1 MKKVF
6 IVLAGFLLSSFWIFA
21 QEYQP
26 YLSQEEVMSSV
37 RLLPPPP
44 QEGSIEFAL
53 DTVAYRE
60 YYKLRTV
67 NPERAAQAIADADMS
82 DIGHKFEEAFGLLV
96 TKETMP
102 ETWLLLARS
111 RECFGSSGSNEAKQY
126 YKRQRPFDYFGSCTL
141 TPDDDEWLRANY
153 SYPSGHTANYWGLAY
168 ILAELRPE
176 CSEAILQRAE
186 QGGISRLIVGAHWAS
201 DVAAGRMVAASVF
214 QYLKDNPEYQAQF
227 KKAKQEVQNEL
238 AKQEGIVA
246 ANVAEFQTPEVDL
259 KKLAPALKYK
269 TVKKQE
275 MLDLLLKY
283 LAVNSGS
290 IPTKEPEPM
299 TPGQEEMAR
308 LLKSDADA
316 LGANVFLSEWN
327 YVYIDIPSNL
337 KYDVPVLGI
346 SCHLD
351 YNTETYGPITW
362 DKLPAIHPIVI
373 DEYKGGDIEQ
383 APGRYIRVNSAE
395 GADLPGLVGT
405 TLIHTDG
412 TTVLGGDDKNG
423 CAIVMSLVKTI
434 LQKGVKHGHIQVV
447 IAPNEDIGK
456 AQLHIDSTYFN
467 PDILFDVDGG
477 GGNKIMASNFTAR
490 AFDVAF
496 LGHDA
501 YPGEAKALKF
511 GDSYAASCEYT
522 ASIPLMYRPESTEGF
537 EGYIHPHEPLI
548 EKVKDENGDE
558 QIQYTVK
565 SRIRFF
571 DPMEGEEFDRL
582 LKEILAKVKAD
593 FPNVQISIVTDE
605 TTYENV
611 SLSMNPLSYTVL
623 SRAAARLKQDIE
635 YIPVRAGTT
644 AAMFAA
650 KGITAGMCLFSGQ
663 HNDHTPKEY
672 SCLEEMMDAYK
683 LLLYAVDEVSQL
695 KSSTR

>member
-1 MKKVF
+1 MKRIF
-6 IVLAGFLLSSFWIFA
+6 IILTGLLLSGIWVFA
-21 QEYQP
+21 QDDQP

-44 QEGSIEFAL
+44 QEGSIEFLL
-53 DTVAYRE
+53 DKIAYWE
-60 YYKLRTV
+60 YFKLRTDH
-67 NPERAAQAIADADMS
+67 PERAAQAIADADLS
-82 DIGHKFEEAFGLLV
+82 DVGYKFEEAFGLRV

-111 RECFGSSGSNEAKQY
+111 LECFGSSGSNEAKQY
-126 YKRQRPFDYFGSCTL
+126 YKRQRPFVYFGSTTL
-141 TPDDDEWLRANY
+141 TPDDDGWMRTNY
-153 SYPSGHTANYWGLAY
+153 SYPSGHTANYWGLGY

-176 CSEAILQRAE
+176 CSEALLQRAE

-214 QYLKDNPEYQAQF
+214 QFLKDNPKFQAQF
-227 KKAKQEVQNEL
+227 QKAKQEVQSAL
-238 AKQEGIVA
+238 ARKNAGVS
-246 ANVAEFQTPEVDL
+246 ANAVEFHTPEVNL
-259 KKLAPALKYK
+259 NKLAPSLKYK

-290 IPTKEPEPM
+290 IPTRDPEPM

-308 LLKSDADA
+308 LLKSDAEA
-316 LGANVFLSEWN
+316 LGADVFLSEWN

-423 CAIVMSLVKTI
+423 CAIVMSLVKTL
-434 LQKGVKHGHIQVV
+434 LQKGTKHGHIQIV

-456 AQLHIDSTYFN
+456 AQLHIDPTYFN

-501 YPGEAKALKF
+501 YPGEAKALHL
-511 GDSYAASCEYT
+511 GDSYAASCAYT
-522 ASIPLMYRPESTEGF
+522 ASIPLRYRPERTEGF
-537 EGYIHPHEPLI
+537 EGYIHPHETLI
-548 EKVKDENGDE
+548 EKVKDANGDE

-571 DPMEGEEFDRL
+571 DPEEGRVFDRL

-593 FPNVQISIVTDE
+593 YPNVQVSIVTDE

-611 SLSMNPLSYTVL
+611 SLTMNPLSYTVL
-623 SRAAARLKQDIE
+623 SRAAARLGQNIE

-672 SCLEEMMDAYK
+672 SCLEEMMRSYD

-695 KSSTR
+695 KSGTK